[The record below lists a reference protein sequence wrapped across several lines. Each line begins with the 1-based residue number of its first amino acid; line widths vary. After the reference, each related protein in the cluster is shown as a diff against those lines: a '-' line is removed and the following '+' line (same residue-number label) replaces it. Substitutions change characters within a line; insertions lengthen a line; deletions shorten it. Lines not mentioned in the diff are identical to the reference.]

1 MHVILEE
8 NCKNI
13 LWTTNNY
20 LCEWFWKTEI
30 PRVEDWNCI
39 FISPLHKKKEKRN
52 KNLNGKL
59 DPIKLLQE
67 NVGKTLQDIIA
78 SNYFLNMTPFAD
90 EIINGAGS
98 ELKVVFTA
106 KQPAQWNE
114 SLKSKGKALPSV
126 TLTLMPRMHKEL
138 KN

>member
-20 LCEWFWKTEI
+20 FCEWFWKTEI
-30 PRVEDWNCI
+30 PHVEDWNCI
-39 FISPLHKKKEKRN
+39 FISLLHKKKEKRN

-67 NVGKTLQDIIA
+67 KCGENTSRYNSKQLLPEYDPIRWWNNKWGRKWTKGCLHSKTTCPVKWEPEEQGE
-78 SNYFLNMTPFAD
+78 S
-90 EIINGAGS
+90 
-98 ELKVVFTA
+98 TA
-106 KQPAQWNE
+106 KCDSDTYAQN
-114 SLKSKGKALPSV
+114 A
-126 TLTLMPRMHKEL
+126 
-138 KN
+138 